1 MVIFPSEELVQCLL
15 SVYDYEFYVYTD
27 VFQTLENLYQRKEP
41 IMESCDWMNV
51 VADFLFQ
58 ELRDSP
64 EIKQL
69 RK

>member
-1 MVIFPSEELVQCLL
+1 MYMYMYDFK
-15 SVYDYEFYVYTD
+15 VYICGD
-27 VFQTLENLYQRKEP
+27 VFQTLEDLYQRTESIK
-41 IMESCDWMNV
+41 ESCDWMNV

-69 RK
+69 RI